1 MTNHNGYHDKLP
13 DRSRGAELYM
23 IELQSLVSQRQLAVQ
38 LTTRLLQMLNEM
50 SKQIIGNLGG
60 RETGDRDDDPDP

>member
-13 DRSRGAELYM
+13 DLSRVAELYM

>member
-13 DRSRGAELYM
+13 DLSRGAELYM